1 MESIKC
7 MVTYDLAQLK
17 TWLDPEQLPD
27 IHNENFTLDYEAEG
41 ALYIVKPIEGI
52 SILDS
57 LSDPQKCEAE
67 EKAVRRLRDLA
78 VNEKAAARS
87 YSESFGNPTYQT
99 LLSCLED
106 ADFTGI
112 ILCNLSATVSRPE
125 QLGPGPL
132 VRLFTYQVPFLKI
145 DHVVFTGHH
154 AQVQNSAMR
163 GWLSSQ
169 DPFLTW
175 EKEGDFSLSVWE
187 IFALLDGKQLVNPGL
202 VLELSLY
209 TLFGMAAHTRE
220 SLRFYGLYA
229 RTSTGAGALDAY
241 HLFMISTGIME
252 FQGSWL
258 LRAEF
263 DEAETS
269 FTEDAGGMSLNLSLE
284 GKLFFGEA
292 APGFAPF
299 DCLRF
304 RHLQIELQ
312 ISPQTQRRTDRCRN
326 IRLPLRQDFLGE
338 KTVLKQLSCQSLSFV
353 SWQDGAWPENLGFS
367 RIQIPTV
374 QKPWEKG
381 EQAAWFGVAAGVPF
395 LHGINLE
402 LLFVFSGQEPFYAG
416 ARIRTGTGG
425 RDLALSS
432 LLGLSVSD
440 ASLLQTEKGE
450 VRLLLKGVK
459 ASLLG
464 LRVPEGSLNLALLPH
479 GEKECGWYCV
489 YDRGSKKEEG
499 CYEQD
504 LS

>member
-1 MESIKC
+1 MGAIKC
-7 MVTYDLAQLK
+7 MVTGDLAQLK
-17 TWLDPEQLPD
+17 TWLDPAQLPD
-27 IHNENFTLDYEAEG
+27 IHNENFVLDYKTED

-52 SILDS
+52 SIMDS

-67 EKAVRRLRDLA
+67 EKAARRLRELA
-78 VNEKAAARS
+78 VNEKTTARS
-87 YSESFGNPTYQT
+87 YAENTGNTTYQT

-112 ILCNLSATVSRPE
+112 ILCNLNITLNSPE

-132 VRLFTYQVPFLKI
+132 VRLFTYQIPLLKI

-154 AQVQNSAMR
+154 AEVKDSPMK
-163 GWLSSQ
+163 GWLDSLRHSY
-169 DPFLTW
+169 TW
-175 EKEGDFSLSVWE
+175 EKEKSFSLCVRR
-187 IFALLDGKQLVNPGL
+187 IFAFLAGKQIENPGL

-209 TLFGMAAHTRE
+209 TLFGMEAYTKE

-229 RTSTGAGALDAY
+229 RTSTDAGALDAY
-241 HLFMISTGIME
+241 HLFMVSAGNLE
-252 FQGSWL
+252 FRGSWL

-269 FTEDAGGMSLNLSLE
+269 FTEGSDGMSLNLSLE

-292 APGFAPF
+292 APGFFPF
-299 DCLRF
+299 DFLRF

-312 ISPQTQRRTDRCRN
+312 MSSQMQSRTDRCRN

-338 KTVLKQLSCQSLSFV
+338 KTVLKQLPCQSLSFV
-353 SWQDGAWPENLGFS
+353 SWQDGAWPENLGFT
-367 RIQIPTV
+367 RIQVPAV

-395 LHGINLE
+395 LHGVNLE

-416 ARIRTGTGG
+416 ARIRTRTGG

-440 ASLLQTEKGE
+440 AALLQTEKGE

-464 LRVPEGSLNLALLPH
+464 LRVPEGNLNLALLPH

-504 LS
+504 LA